1 MALVNNIEMLKN
13 AQKSKKAVGGFN
25 FTTLEQLKTILKVA
39 NEQNYPVIIQAS
51 ESAIN
56 FIGIET
62 LVAMVKAEAKNV
74 DIDICL
80 NLDHGKN
87 FEICKKAIDAGFTNV
102 MIDCSSKPMDE
113 NIEITKK
120 VVEYAH
126 PRNVSVEAELGALKG
141 VEDEVCSR
149 SSVFTKPE
157 EALLFVNQTNVDSL
171 AVSIGTS
178 HGAYKFTGESFLD
191 IDRLKQIKLIVNV
204 PLVLHGA
211 SMVDE
216 NLLCAFEKS
225 GGNIGN
231 AKGVS
236 KENLQ
241 NAIENGICK
250 VNMDTDFRLA
260 FTTGVRNSL
269 KDPKIFNLRDYLKC
283 GQTEMEKRVLE
294 RILILSRKV

>member
-74 DIDICL
+74 DIDVCL

-191 IDRLKQIKLIVNV
+191 IDRLKQIKMAVNV

-216 NLLCAFEKS
+216 NLLCDFEKS

-236 KENLQ
+236 KVNLQ
-241 NAIENGICK
+241 NAIDNGICK

>member
-74 DIDICL
+74 DIDVCL

-178 HGAYKFTGESFLD
+178 HGTYKFTGESFLD
-191 IDRLKQIKLIVNV
+191 IDRLKQIKMAVNV

-216 NLLCAFEKS
+216 NLLCDFEKS

-236 KENLQ
+236 KVNLQ